1 MGFIK
6 WHKELIDRFMNRWGI
21 DWYANAWIA
30 WFKGLIIGLIMY
42 HFLLI

>member
-6 WHKELIDRFMNRWGI
+6 WHKELTVKIIEKLGVG
-21 DWYANAWIA
+21 WYAVAWMSWI
-30 WFKGLIIGLIMY
+30 KGLTTGFIVY